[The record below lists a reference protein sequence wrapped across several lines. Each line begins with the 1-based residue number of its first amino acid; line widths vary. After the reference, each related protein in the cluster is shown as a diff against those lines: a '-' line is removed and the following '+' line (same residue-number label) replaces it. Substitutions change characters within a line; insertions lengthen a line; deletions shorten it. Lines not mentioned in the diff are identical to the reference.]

1 MDQSAL
7 FTIPYGVYI
16 LTTEYEGKKNGCVIN
31 TLGQVTDEP
40 IRVSF
45 TVLKDNLTHELVC
58 KSNKCSLSILNKK
71 ASLDIIKKFGYI
83 SGRETDKFKDM
94 EYSLDQLNNPVI
106 EKECVATICCKV
118 TDKIDLDTHT
128 LFICDVVDAKKL
140 NNEKSMT
147 YSDYRDIKSGKG
159 LKEDDVE
166 DTQREEKPI
175 YECKVCHYIYDGD
188 IPFEDLPDDYICP
201 ICKKPKSVFIRQ
213 N

>member
-1 MDQSAL
+1 MDQTAL

-16 LTTEYEGKKNGCVIN
+16 LTTEFEGKKNGCVIN

-40 IRVSF
+40 VRVSF
-45 TVLKDNLTHELVC
+45 TVLKENLTHELVC
-58 KSNKCSLSILNKK
+58 KSNKCSLSILSKK
-71 ASLDIIKKFGYI
+71 ASLDVIKKFGYV

-94 EYSLDQLNNPVI
+94 EYSVDELNNPVLD
-106 EKECVATICCKV
+106 KECVATICCRV
-118 TDKIDLDTHT
+118 TEKIDLGTHT

-147 YSDYRDIKSGKG
+147 YSDYRDIKSGKV
-159 LKEDDVE
+159 LKEDDA
-166 DTQREEKPI
+166 QGEEKPI

-201 ICKKPKSVFIRQ
+201 ICKKPKAVFIKQ

>member
-1 MDQSAL
+1 MDQAAL

-16 LTTEYEGKKNGCVIN
+16 LTTEFEGKKNGCVIN

-58 KSNKCSLSILNKK
+58 KSNKCSLSILSKK
-71 ASLDIIKKFGYI
+71 ASLDIIKQFGYI
-83 SGRETDKFKDM
+83 SGRQTDKFKDM
-94 EYSLDQLNNPVI
+94 EYSVDKLNNPVI

-140 NNEKSMT
+140 NKEKSMT

-159 LKEDDVE
+159 LKEVDVE
-166 DTQREEKPI
+166 DAQREEKTI

-201 ICKKPKSVFIRQ
+201 VCKKPKSVFVRQ

>member
-1 MDQSAL
+1 MDQAAL

-16 LTTEYEGKKNGCVIN
+16 LTTEYEGKQNGCIIN

-40 IRVSF
+40 VRISF
-45 TVLKDNLTHELVC
+45 TVLKTSLTHDLVF
-58 KSNKCSLSILNKK
+58 KSNKCSLSILSKK
-71 ASLDIIKKFGYI
+71 ASLDIIKQFGYV
-83 SGRETDKFKDM
+83 SGRDVDKFQGM
-94 EYSLDQLNNPVI
+94 EYRLDELNNPIV
-106 EKECVATICCKV
+106 EKECVATVCCKV

-147 YSDYRDIKSGKG
+147 YSDYRDIKSGKS
-159 LKEDDVE
+159 LNEDDDQGE
-166 DTQREEKPI
+166 DKPI

-201 ICKKPKSVFIRQ
+201 ICKKPKSVFIKQ

>member
-1 MDQSAL
+1 MDQTAL

-58 KSNKCSLSILNKK
+58 KSNKCSLSILSKK

-94 EYSLDQLNNPVI
+94 EYSLDELNNPVI

-159 LKEDDVE
+159 LKEEDVE

-201 ICKKPKSVFIRQ
+201 ICKKPKSVFIKQ

>member
-58 KSNKCSLSILNKK
+58 KSNKCSLSILSKK

-159 LKEDDVE
+159 LKEEDVE
-166 DTQREEKPI
+166 GTQKEEKPI

-201 ICKKPKSVFIRQ
+201 VCKKPKSVFVRQ